1 MGRCQTGRTTGGG
14 RCPQGWRE
22 PQGKRLGARVLAK
35 ALGDWAALSR
45 IASGR
50 G

>member
-1 MGRCQTGRTTGGG
+1 MPDRENRWRRSLSTGL
-14 RCPQGWRE
+14 E
-22 PQGKRLGARVLAK
+22 GAPGEEAGVLAK